1 MAERETP
8 DWDELK
14 DCYDLGPVKN
24 TFDQNMI
31 NTYVDLLNKNQIQYT
46 NCKALIKGFKDK
58 IDKSNNTLYISGD
71 QWIYRVKKV
80 QCGGATKNTFKL
92 RITIRIEPGKG
103 NPMYPAPTEP
113 PKMKEE
119 IKYLKDFLQNVF
131 PEMDMMVPINKV
143 LQG

>member
-1 MAERETP
+1 M
-8 DWDELK
+8 
-14 DCYDLGPVKN
+14 
-24 TFDQNMI
+24 
-31 NTYVDLLNKNQIQYT
+31 
-46 NCKALIKGFKDK
+46 
-58 IDKSNNTLYISGD
+58 
-71 QWIYRVKKV
+71 
-80 QCGGATKNTFKL
+80 

-143 LQG
+143 LQGPKGPMTLKKAFVNFSAVTVV